1 MLKSTTSWHISLVR
15 HLREWHRRLGII
27 AAFFLI
33 FLSLSGIALNH
44 TELLSLGHKKVN
56 NSWLLKHYGIK
67 APVQLSFYH
76 NNEFIVT
83 DKLVWLNAH
92 LLVEVAAPV
101 IGMGTFQEF
110 IVVVSEQQLF
120 LFTNQGELI
129 DKLGA
134 TSGLPSNISAMSI
147 GTDTITLNTDTG
159 YYQSDSEL
167 FNWQTLSSIIEPKWI
182 RSTSA
187 STEHQRLAISQY
199 KSHFLTWER
208 IIVDTHSGR
217 FFGLVGVLFMDVV
230 AILLILLSV
239 SGIYIWI
246 RYSRA
251 KR

>member
-1 MLKSTTSWHISLVR
+1 MLKSTNSSPISLVR
-15 HLREWHRRLGII
+15 HLRAWHRRIGIA

-56 NSWLLKHYGIK
+56 NSWLLEHYGIK
-67 APVQLSFYH
+67 APAQLSFYH

-92 LLVEVAAPV
+92 LLVEVSAPV
-101 IGMGTFQEF
+101 IGVGRFQAF

-120 LFTNQGELI
+120 LFTRRGELI
-129 DKLGA
+129 DQLGVA
-134 TSGLPSNISAMSI
+134 SGLPSNISAMSI
-147 GTDTITLNTDTG
+147 GTDTIILNTDTG

-167 FNWQTLSSIIEPKWI
+167 FNWQKFLSITEPKWI

-187 STEHQRLAISQY
+187 STEHKRLAVSQY

-230 AILLILLSV
+230 ALLLILLSV
-239 SGIYIWI
+239 SGLYIGI
-246 RYSRA
+246 SYSRA